1 MGALRHKCPESPIY
15 ATFRIPIGSFPG
27 PFALTLR
34 YLRTNGVRELSA
46 AFSLE
51 PRRDDQD
58 ERRVSNPHLFIPK
71 TELCYRQTYNH
82 PPNGDLRMNETILFY
97 ATITIFGFIY
107 IALALLPRKQIKSKK
122 DYFLAGR
129 NLGVFK
135 ATCTLI
141 ATQLGAGLLLGTSQ
155 QAFAMG
161 LYGLLFT
168 VGISTGL
175 VILGCGLAGKLR
187 ALNIVTTTQVFEMK
201 YHSRLLRKIASFLVT
216 VTLCGILVG
225 NIVASKL
232 LLHSLNFQSDFF
244 FISFWLF
251 IIIYTMLG
259 GLHAVVL
266 TDLMQVSFIVLIFGG
281 ITIYSLMTSS
291 FDFFSMSALESMQAK
306 FTGHLPDAS
315 HLLIVLAM
323 PALFALFEQDLA
335 QIFFA
340 SRSKTV
346 ATVTAILTTIFM
358 LSFGLIPI
366 YFGMQAHLMGITT
379 AAHTSPLI
387 FVIRAIAGNVMAIM
401 AASGILAA
409 IASTADALL
418 CAIGANITQDFS
430 LSFLGF
436 TSLVESKL
444 TTFTMGIAILGLS
457 YLMPTDIIY
466 ILTSSYQIPVSCLLI
481 PILFAY
487 FAKTARAY
495 AAYGSII
502 GGAIGLALF
511 YVWPIP
517 FYPIYTLGLSLVG
530 FVAGHFVEGAPP
542 VPATPH
548 TAQ

>member
-1 MGALRHKCPESPIY
+1 
-15 ATFRIPIGSFPG
+15 
-27 PFALTLR
+27 
-34 YLRTNGVRELSA
+34 
-46 AFSLE
+46 
-51 PRRDDQD
+51 
-58 ERRVSNPHLFIPK
+58 
-71 TELCYRQTYNH
+71 
-82 PPNGDLRMNETILFY
+82 MNETILFY
-97 ATITIFGFIY
+97 ATIIIFGIIY
-107 IALALLPRKQIKSKK
+107 IGLALLPRKQIKSKK

-129 NLGVFK
+129 NLGIFK

-155 QAFAMG
+155 QAYAMG

-175 VILGCGLAGKLR
+175 IILGCGLAGKLR
-187 ALNIVTTTQVFEMK
+187 ALNIVTTTQVFEIK

-232 LLHSLNFQSDFF
+232 LLKSLDFQSDFF

-251 IIIYTMLG
+251 IIVYTMIG

-266 TDLMQVSFIVLIFGG
+266 TDLVQVSFIVLVFGG
-281 ITIYSLMTSS
+281 ITIYSFATSS
-291 FDFFSMSALESMQAK
+291 FDFFSLSSLESMQHQ

-315 HLLIVLAM
+315 HLLILLAM

-340 SRSKTV
+340 SKTKTV
-346 ATVTAILTTIFM
+346 ATATAIITTIFM
-358 LSFGLIPI
+358 LIFGLIPI
-366 YFGMQAHLMGITT
+366 YFGMQAKLMGIATT
-379 AAHTSPLI
+379 GHASPLI
-387 FVIRAIAGNVMAIM
+387 SVIRAVAGSFMAIM
-401 AASGILAA
+401 AVSGILAA

-436 TSLVESKL
+436 TPLIESKV
-444 TTFTMGIAILGLS
+444 TTFTMGIVMLATS
-457 YLMPTDIIY
+457 YIMPTDIIY

-487 FAKTARAY
+487 FAKTARKY
-495 AAYGSII
+495 AGFGSII
-502 GGAIGLALF
+502 GGAIGLVLF
-511 YVWPIP
+511 YMMPIP
-517 FYPIYTLGLSLVG
+517 FYPLYTLGLSFVG
-530 FVAGHFVEGAPP
+530 FVVGHLVQGAPP
-542 VPATPH
+542 AVQPTPPITPH